1 MGGELMKVAIYSR
14 KSKFTSKGESIE
26 NQIQLCMDYGKN
38 IGVKDFLVYE
48 DEGFSGKN
56 TNRPQFSKMIEDA
69 KSKKFDTIICY
80 RLDRIS
86 RNVADFSSLIDDLS
100 SLGIGFISIKEQFD
114 TTTPMGRAMMFISSV
129 FAQLER
135 ETISERVRDNMREL
149 AKDGKWLGGQLPL
162 GYKNE
167 VVNYISDGK
176 ERKYNIL
183 KVNDKEITLVE
194 DIYNKFLEVRSL
206 TKVSEYLYKQGIC
219 GKNGGTISPSMV
231 KDILT
236 NPIYVK
242 SSKFT
247 HEYFE
252 LNEIFVT
259 GDFNGCGY
267 LTYGKNKNGKKV
279 DKCNWIYAVSKH
291 NGLINDIIWLDIQ
304 RIVDKQSKKGCRTGS
319 GKNGVLSGILKCAK
333 CGSAMVLTY
342 SSYGKGDDK
351 VRSYYYKCNKKYTM
365 YNCTNSNINGKE
377 IEDFVLD
384 KIKVTDKDVL
394 IGEYKELRNTF
405 NSIKPKS
412 NINIQGD
419 IDTNEKAIEQ
429 LVMQL
434 TKNST
439 SAASKYIIVQIEK
452 LSAEVDELKKKFDG
466 VSEVSNS
473 IEVEMLNIDL
483 IVENLNKFNKCV
495 DDASVE
501 EKKLLVSSVVDKI
514 TWDGDEVRI
523 FYHGLEGSQFDSD
536 SLCLDTDGFCMPYK
550 KTSLLSSNK

>member
-1 MGGELMKVAIYSR
+1 MKVAIYSR
-14 KSKFTSKGESIE
+14 KSKFTGKGESIE

-38 IGVKDFLVYE
+38 IGVKEFLVYE

-56 TNRPQFSKMIEDA
+56 TNRPEFTKMLEDA
-69 KSKKFDTIICY
+69 KAKKFDTIICY

-162 GYKNE
+162 GYENE
-167 VVNYISDGK
+167 VVHYISNGK
-176 ERKYNIL
+176 EHRYNIL
-183 KVNDKEITLVE
+183 KVNEGEIGLVTN
-194 DIYNKFLEVRSL
+194 IYNKFLEVRSL
-206 TKVSEYLYKQGIC
+206 TKVSEYLYKNGIC
-219 GKNGGTISPSMV
+219 GKNGGTVTPSMV

-247 HEYFE
+247 HDYFE
-252 LNEIFVT
+252 LNDIFVT

-279 DKCNWIYAVSKH
+279 DKSNWIYAVSKH
-291 NGLINDIIWLDIQ
+291 DGLVDDIMWLDIQ
-304 RIVDKQSKKGCRTGS
+304 RVVDKQSKKGCRTGS
-319 GKNGVLSGILKCAK
+319 GKNGILSGILKCSK

-342 SSYGKGDDK
+342 SSYGKDDNK
-351 VRSYYYKCNKKYTM
+351 VKSYYYKCNKKYTM
-365 YNCTNSNINGKE
+365 YNCTNCNINGKE
-377 IEDFVLD
+377 IENFVLD
-384 KIKVTDKDVL
+384 KIKVTDKEVL
-394 IGEYKELRNTF
+394 IGEYKKLKSGF
-405 NSIKPKS
+405 KSIKPKS
-412 NINIQGD
+412 SIDIQVE
-419 IDTNEKAIEQ
+419 IDNKEKAIEQ

-434 TKNST
+434 SEV
-439 SAASKYIIVQIEK
+439 SAGPASKYIIAQIDK
-452 LSAEVDELKKKFDG
+452 LGLEVDRLKKKLDI
-466 VSEVSNS
+466 VNDVSND

-483 IVENLNKFNKCV
+483 IIENLNKFNKFI
-495 DDASVE
+495 DEASIE
-501 EKKLLVSSVVDKI
+501 EKRLLLSSVVDKI
-514 TWDGDEVRI
+514 TWDGDLGEIRI
-523 FYHGLEGSQFDSD
+523 FYHGLEGAQFEDS
-536 SLCLDTDGFCMPYK
+536 SLCLDTDGFCMTYI
-550 KTSLLSSNK
+550 KT

>member
-1 MGGELMKVAIYSR
+1 MKVAIYSR
-14 KSKFTSKGESIE
+14 KSKFTGKGESIE

-38 IGVKDFLVYE
+38 IGVTDFLVYE

-56 TNRPQFSKMIEDA
+56 TNRPEFTKMIEDA

-86 RNVADFSSLIDDLS
+86 RNVSDFSSLIDELS
-100 SLGIGFISIKEQFD
+100 SLSIGFISIKEQFD

-135 ETISERVRDNMREL
+135 ETIAERVRDNMREL

-162 GYKNE
+162 GYENE
-167 VVNYISDGK
+167 VVNYVSDGK
-176 ERKYNIL
+176 ERKYNVL
-183 KVNDKEITLVE
+183 KVNDDEIELVK
-194 DIYNKFLEVRSL
+194 DIYNKFLELRSL
-206 TKVSEYLYKQGIC
+206 TKVSEYLYKNEIK

-252 LNEIFVT
+252 LNDIFVT

-279 DKCNWIYAVSKH
+279 DKSNWIYAVSKH
-291 NGLINDIIWLDIQ
+291 DGLIDDVVWLDIQ

-319 GKNGVLSGILKCAK
+319 GKNGILSGILKCAK

-342 SSYGKGDDK
+342 SSYGKGEDK

-377 IEDFVLD
+377 IEKFVLD
-384 KIKVTDKDVL
+384 KIKVTDRDVL
-394 IGEYKELRNTF
+394 VSEYEKIKNGF
-405 NSIKPKS
+405 KSIRPKC
-412 NINIQGD
+412 NLDIQGD
-419 IDTNEKAIEQ
+419 IDSKEKAIEK

-434 TKNST
+434 TENPT
-439 SAASKYIIVQIEK
+439 SAASKYIIAQIEK
-452 LSAEVDELKKKFDG
+452 LGDEVEDLKRKLDS
-466 VSEVSNS
+466 VSEVDND
-473 IEVEMLNIDL
+473 IEVELLNIDL
-483 IVENLNKFNKCV
+483 IIENLNKFNKCV
-495 DDASVE
+495 DGASVE
-501 EKKLLVSSVVDKI
+501 EKKLLVSSVVDKVV
-514 TWDGDEVRI
+514 WDGDNGEVRM
-523 FYHGLEGSQFDSD
+523 FYHGLKSGEN
-536 SLCLDTDGFCMPYK
+536 SLCLDTDGICMTYIK
-550 KTSLLSSNK
+550 S